1 MTMGVNSLWQYQFW
15 NHYVKQ
21 VVETAKE
28 KLGGVFV
35 LGITGLDW
43 DWIEHELIVII
54 KLVIC
59 CLDNKRFP
67 FLSCKN

>member
-15 NHYVKQ
+15 NNDGNL
-21 VVETAKE
+21 VETAKE

-43 DWIEHELIVII
+43 DWIEHEL
-54 KLVIC
+54 KTGFS

-67 FLSCKN
+67 FLSCKTSG